1 MAYSKLENGLKY
13 TLMITLFCF
22 FRSRMNKLVY
32 IFVPN
37 QFVIGDVVLK
47 LLIKRLAVAMVNKTV
62 EHILPV
68 SSALS
73 SLRIYKICR

>member
-1 MAYSKLENGLKY
+1 MAYSKLANCLKY
-13 TLMITLFCF
+13 NIRIILFRF

-47 LLIKRLAVAMVNKTV
+47 LVIKRLAVARVNKTV
-62 EHILPV
+62 VRIELVPV
-68 SSALS
+68 
-73 SLRIYKICR
+73 